1 MSDSKDILQKLSD
14 IFEKAV
20 GEVIST
26 VSGIMVNKAED
37 AQEDTCNYAG
47 ILPLYGDI
55 NGVFIVKSDEN
66 SLRTL
71 TAGMTGAEAECVEE
85 SEMMDCIGELA
96 NMICGLTKARAYPG
110 GTAFS
115 LSTPFSVKSNENMT
129 FSYKKKTKMA
139 VLPFSS
145 EEIKL
150 NVRIIL
156 V

>member
-1 MSDSKDILQKLSD
+1 MPDSNELLQKLSE
-14 IFEKAV
+14 IFEQAV
-20 GEVIST
+20 AEVIST
-26 VSGIMVNKAED
+26 VSGIVVNKVEDSAED
-37 AQEDTCNYAG
+37 TYNFAG

-55 NGVFIVKSDEN
+55 NGLFIVKSDEN

-71 TAGMTGAEAECVEE
+71 TAYMTGAEAECIDE
-85 SEMMDCIGELA
+85 SEMRDCIGELA
-96 NMICGLTKARAYPG
+96 NMICGLSKARAYPCG
-110 GTAFS
+110 AAFT
-115 LSTPFSVKSNENMT
+115 LSTPFSVKSNENMV

-150 NVRIIL
+150 NARIIL